1 MGSIISSSAK
11 KTLWLSVVILSGN
24 LKAQASASQTNCD
37 KADEELAQ
45 VSKRLADPERR
56 TYFDQIYSD
65 LFQIDAVR
73 RNPRSGESTSYLTR
87 CMDIKRRALFLNLEN
102 ASGGFRTGFDVTI
115 KLAKYYA
122 HFNNPKQALEMYER
136 ALKMRQDA
144 YNVRM
149 EYFYLWKEQN
159 QKRISG
165 SAPKS
170 MSSSDFKTFF
180 EKFNEL
186 LGPIFRDPQAP
197 QDMRVQAFM
206 ERASLYAEAKQWAY
220 VIKDFEAV
228 LALEPSNL
236 QAREQLVLYNCGRNI
251 IIECRKNLE
260 KYVTYNPTNMQST
273 IRLLAHQ
280 YDNEDYEDVLK
291 WSFRAQKQFP
301 DNADILAIRGLV
313 LAHYG
318 RTDEARLIIDSVL
331 KSNPKNPW
339 ALRAKARDLYS
350 KAQEYQKR
358 GLLSNALKNLEEALS
373 TMKDAGLSSERDAL
387 DINEKMA
394 MIIYDFLRS
403 KEFPQ
408 NEATRTDSKR
418 ITELLTPIFGNATK
432 KRNAANLVEPFFHCL
447 EVAGLKNYS
456 KPCEMLRK
464 NNVSMLQSTR
474 AAKACTQGI

>member
-1 MGSIISSSAK
+1 MLSA
-11 KTLWLSVVILSGN
+11 G

-73 RNPRSGESTSYLTR
+73 RNPQGGESASYLTR

-102 ASGGFRTGFDVTI
+102 ASGALRTGFDVTI

-149 EYFYLWKEQN
+149 EYFYLWKELN
-159 QKRISG
+159 QKRITSG
-165 SAPKS
+165 TAKS

-186 LGPIFRDPQAP
+186 LGPIFRDTQAP
-197 QDMRVQAFM
+197 QDLRVQAFM
-206 ERASLYAEAKQWAY
+206 ERASLYDEAKQWAY

-236 QAREQLVLYNCGRNI
+236 PAREQLVLYNCGRNI
-251 IIECRKNLE
+251 IIECRKHLE
-260 KYVTYNPTNMQST
+260 KYVTYNPTNLQST

-280 YDNEDYEDVLK
+280 YDNEDYEEVLK

-313 LAHYG
+313 LAQYG
-318 RTDEARLIIDSVL
+318 RTDEARSIIDSVL
-331 KSNPKNPW
+331 KADPKNAW

-350 KAQEYQKR
+350 KAHDYQKR
-358 GLLSNALKNLEEALS
+358 GLLSNALKNLEEALV
-373 TMKDAGLSSERDAL
+373 TMKTAGLSNERDAL

-394 MIIYDFLRS
+394 IIIYDFLRS
-403 KEFPQ
+403 KNFPE
-408 NEATRTDSKR
+408 NEATRTDAKR
-418 ITELLTPIFGNATK
+418 VAELLTPIFSNAAK
-432 KRNAANLVEPFFHCL
+432 KRNAANLVDPYFHCL
-447 EVAGLKNYS
+447 EVAGLKNYA
-456 KPCEMLRK
+456 KPCDLLRK
-464 NNVSMLQSTR
+464 NNVSVVQSTR
-474 AAKACTQGI
+474 AAKACTSGI